1 MDLRLV
7 LAVDEL
13 GENPEGGLELPWL
26 PRLGSDKRSN
36 EASGQQPK
44 MAGGLWA
51 SRSGGLLARQRR
63 RQGCLR
69 RGLEQ

>member
-26 PRLGSDKRSN
+26 PRLGSDKRSD

-44 MAGGLWA
+44 MA
-51 SRSGGLLARQRR
+51 
-63 RQGCLR
+63 
-69 RGLEQ
+69 